1 MIYLENHAAKL
12 GSEQKLLALANKG
25 VNSKV
30 FAHVYTGH

>member
-12 GSEQKLLALANKG
+12 GSEQELLALANER

-30 FAHVYTGH
+30 LAHV